1 MLSPKPQYNLR
12 NAKAYF
18 REHLQVGD
26 YYAQENTVQG
36 EWFGQG
42 AEKLGLQGAVKEQQ
56 FVALCEGNNPT
67 TNERLTMRK
76 NTTRTKDG
84 KEVANRRIFYDFTI
98 SPPKSVSIV
107 ALYEDK
113 RLIKIHDE
121 AVRKAMQEM
130 EQYAMTRVRKNGRS
144 DDRATGNIIGAAFR
158 HDTSRA
164 LDPHLHTHCIV
175 MNATYDLVENKW
187 KALQNYE
194 MLKAQKFVENYYY
207 HELVKGLHQYG
218 YPIENNARDFELRG
232 VSPELI
238 EKFSKRHQQ
247 IDAGVRERL
256 SQGERPQNLKALRAQ
271 IAHDNRARKIRESSA
286 DQLRS
291 HWREQMSPQER
302 QSIAIPNLA
311 RFDLKNETD
320 MVSLVDWA
328 DERVFERKSVVEDY
342 QLKAAALIR
351 GRGKDFSLQDLNA
364 EINRRDYLK
373 NERDHTMTTHVALD
387 RELYIVRTAEEGRFK
402 NSPFCENYQPS
413 IVTIT
418 GEQKSAIERILG
430 SQDYVTLFRGGAGT
444 GKTFALQEVSRGLE
458 SAGYAVVVLA
468 PQRQQVIDLQNDGFE
483 AQTVA
488 RFLAQSDLPNNAV
501 VIIDEAGQIGGKQ
514 MSELFTTLK
523 ASETRIILSGDT
535 RQHGAV
541 EASDA
546 LRAIEKYAHLSAAEL
561 TAIRRQDPAK
571 GRDENERIF
580 IGEYREA
587 VKAASEGKVFESF
600 ERLDALDCV
609 EQVDEASRQATL
621 ADDYLQARQAGE
633 KTLVVAQ
640 TWDEIHAVNDAVRE
654 RLKNEGLLGK
664 ESKLAFYESR
674 DLDSAQKR
682 DARYYQQGDCVYFIK
697 KYGRFSKGA
706 LAKVEAANEQGLSLR
721 INGKVTT
728 VSLKQSKHF
737 VVVRERELALAPGD
751 RLQMKFNGKS
761 SDNKPIV
768 NGELVTVAR
777 IYKNGKVAVVDDRGQ
792 RKTLA
797 PEQRLAN
804 LGYAVTS
811 YASQGKTVD
820 TVLFSDSQNK
830 AATNRNQWYVSISRA
845 RRKIKIYTSD
855 KEVLRENLLRLGER
869 TLAMD
874 FAHANQKGGPW
885 IRKGIDHARR
895 VSNMILKQTQQ
906 QLLNQLRK
914 VTPVQRQPIKPPRR
928 ASRHRQSRGIR
939 QSM

>member
-1 MLSPKPQYNLR
+1 M
-12 NAKAYF
+12 
-18 REHLQVGD
+18 
-26 YYAQENTVQG
+26 
-36 EWFGQG
+36 
-42 AEKLGLQGAVKEQQ
+42 
-56 FVALCEGNNPT
+56 
-67 TNERLTMRK
+67 
-76 NTTRTKDG
+76 
-84 KEVANRRIFYDFTI
+84 
-98 SPPKSVSIV
+98 

-121 AVRKAMQEM
+121 AVRKAMREM

-175 MNATYDLVENKW
+175 MNATYDPVENKW

-247 IDAGVRERL
+247 IDEGVRERL
-256 SQGERPQNLKALRAQ
+256 SRGECPRNMKELRAQ
-271 IAHDNRARKIRESSA
+271 IAHDNRARKIRECSA
-286 DQLRS
+286 DELRS

-311 RFDLKNETD
+311 RFDLHNTVD
-320 MVSLVDWA
+320 MAELVSWA
-328 DERVFERKSVVEDY
+328 DEHVFERKSVVEDH
-342 QLKAAALIR
+342 QLKAAALAR
-351 GRGKDFSLQDLNA
+351 GRGKDFNLQDLDA
-364 EINRRDYLK
+364 EIVRRDYLK
-373 NERDHTMTTHVALD
+373 NGRDHRITTRMALD
-387 RELYIVRTAEEGRFK
+387 REIAIVDTAKKGR
-402 NSPFCENYQPS
+402 NQHTPFCENYQPS
-413 IVTIT
+413 IPTLS
-418 GEQKSAIERILG
+418 GEQKSAVERILG
-430 SQDYVTLFRGGAGT
+430 SRDYVTLFRGGAGT
-444 GKTFALQEVSRGLE
+444 GKTFALQEVSRGLA
-458 SAGYAVVVLA
+458 SAGYSVVVLA
-468 PQRQQVIDLQNDGFE
+468 PQRQQVIDLQSDGFQ

-488 RFLAQSDLPNNAV
+488 RFLAKSDLPGNAV

-514 MSELFTTLK
+514 MSELFKTLK
-523 ASETRIILSGDT
+523 VNETRIILSGDT

-546 LRAIEKYAHLSAAEL
+546 LRAIEKYARLPAAEL

-571 GRDENERIF
+571 GRDENERGF

-587 VKAASEGKVFESF
+587 VKAASEGNVFKSF

-609 EQVDEASRQATL
+609 EQVDEASRKAML

-640 TWDEIHAVNDAVRE
+640 TWDEIHAVNEAVRQ
-654 RLKNEGLLGK
+654 RLKDEGLLGK

-682 DARYYQQGDCVYFIK
+682 DVRFYQQGDCVYFIK
-697 KYGRFSKGA
+697 KYGRFKKGA
-706 LAKVEAANEQGLSLR
+706 LAKVESASERGLSLC
-721 INGKVTT
+721 INSKVTT
-728 VSLKQSKHF
+728 VSFKQSKHY
-737 VVVRERELALAPGD
+737 VVVRPRELELAPGD

-761 SDNKPIV
+761 VDDKAIV
-768 NGELVTVAR
+768 NGELVTVAN
-777 IYKNGKVAVVDDRGQ
+777 IYKNGKIAVVDDRGQ

-820 TVLFSDSQNK
+820 TVLFSDSQNR

-855 KEVLRENLLRLGER
+855 KEALRENLLRLGER
-869 TLAMD
+869 TLALD
-874 FAHANQKGGPW
+874 FANANQKAGPW
-885 IRKGIDHARR
+885 IRKGIDHAQR
-895 VSNMILKQTQQ
+895 VSNMILKQAQQ

-914 VTPVQRQPIKPPRR
+914 VTPTQRQPIKPPRL
-928 ASRHRQSRGIR
+928 AFRHRQSRGIR